1 MEIYDVQVRGGGL
14 VGHALALS
22 LARIGLRVALQPQAS
37 SADAVARGP
46 DVRAFALNAASVALL
61 RSVKVWD
68 ALPPGAATAVHDM
81 HVVGDAPGAGLDFS
95 SWEQGVGELAWIVD
109 AAVIERELAAAV
121 RFAPHVTLLPAV
133 TGNGD
138 HADAFSTDRAVTDGL
153 SAALIAICEGKASS
167 SRDALHAPVDRQVY
181 GHRAIAARLTST
193 QPHRGAARQWFR
205 APDVLALLPMDAPT
219 AGVSSALVWSVPDAQ
234 ADALMAMTDAEF
246 AQALNEATAGAAGRL
261 QLASARAVWPLSRAQ
276 ATEWCGPGWVL
287 LGDAAHVVHPLAG
300 QGLNLGLA
308 DVAALTSVLAAREP
322 WRNLGDDKLLRR
334 YVRLRLAPTSAM
346 VHITDGLMQLFAHPA
361 PAVRELRNRGL
372 TLVNQLTPLKRW
384 LTARALDS

>member
-1 MEIYDVQVRGGGL
+1 
-14 VGHALALS
+14 
-22 LARIGLRVALQPQAS
+22 
-37 SADAVARGP
+37 
-46 DVRAFALNAASVALL
+46 
-61 RSVKVWD
+61 
-68 ALPPGAATAVHDM
+68 
-81 HVVGDAPGAGLDFS
+81 
-95 SWEQGVGELAWIVD
+95 
-109 AAVIERELAAAV
+109 
-121 RFAPHVTLLPAV
+121 
-133 TGNGD
+133 
-138 HADAFSTDRAVTDGL
+138 
-153 SAALIAICEGKASS
+153 
-167 SRDALHAPVDRQVY
+167 
-181 GHRAIAARLTST
+181 
-193 QPHRGAARQWFR
+193 
-205 APDVLALLPMDAPT
+205 
-219 AGVSSALVWSVPDAQ
+219 
-234 ADALMAMTDAEF
+234 
-246 AQALNEATAGAAGRL
+246 
-261 QLASARAVWPLSRAQ
+261 VWPLSRAQ